1 MLEAVLNGD
10 YVTDSGPAP
19 RLSPHWPLGNP
30 VGLHRYGPSLFL
42 SFLIVNVRVE
52 ITPQRVAMAVNYI
65 SRVKRTEQRPAQ
77 GGVLG
82 MLVLRL
88 RGWT

>member
-19 RLSPHWPLGNP
+19 WLSPHWPLGSP
-30 VGLHRYGPSLFL
+30 VGLYRYGPSLCL

-65 SRVKRTEQRPAQ
+65 SCVKRTEQRLAQ

-82 MLVLRL
+82 MLVSRL
-88 RGWT
+88 WGWT